1 MDNSFLLV
9 ATNAPHFSHVK
20 TTTIRTRITPTVQ
33 TQAEKNL
40 SSLGMTASDAIQL
53 LFHQIQLHRGLPFA
67 VTLPNAETA
76 KILRDSRKGKGVK
89 RHPSK
94 KHLYRDL
101 GL

>member
-1 MDNSFLLV
+1 ML
-9 ATNAPHFSHVK
+9 K
-20 TTTIRTRITPTVQ
+20 TTTIRARINPAVKA
-33 TQAEKNL
+33 QAEIIL

-76 KILRDSRKGKGVK
+76 KVLRDSRMGKGVK
-89 RHPSK
+89 HYASK